1 MLGLSR
7 TPSMFLSLSL
17 SYLFLHVDSG
27 CNESEDMSAKL
38 SIPNIPNNFVNI
50 SYEWRGSRGPKNKW
64 FEYTDKTVRV
74 AETVRGKSLC
84 G

>member
-1 MLGLSR
+1 M
-7 TPSMFLSLSL
+7 
-17 SYLFLHVDSG
+17 DSG

-38 SIPNIPNNFVNI
+38 SIPNIPNNI
-50 SYEWRGSRGPKNKW
+50 SYEWRGSRGPKNNW